1 MPASIDSAI
10 PFVTRTSSTKMANIS
25 ISVAMCTFNGARFLS
40 AQLESIAAQDR
51 PPDELV
57 ICDDGSS
64 DETLELVRDFE
75 RRFKI
80 RTCLVVNGTN
90 LGSTRNFEQA
100 IYLCQCQVVALAD
113 QDDVWYPHKLRRIEE
128 AFLGSTEGR
137 SAESPDGPV
146 AVFSDADL
154 IDTND
159 CPLDGRLWRAMR
171 FTVAEQRSVQR
182 GEAIGVLLKHPVVT
196 GATMAFRRELFDLLT
211 PLPSMEIHDRWI
223 SFLLAT
229 CGRVVGIS
237 EPLMQYR
244 CHAGQQIGPGP
255 LTMQQ
260 SITLASSRGA
270 DFYEEEI
277 TRYRRF
283 AEKLKEGNGRFM
295 QGEKASNEIK
305 KKLSHLEHRAT
316 LPRPRFARISPM
328 LHELVCGNYWRYSG
342 GWRSLAKDF
351 MLR

>member
-1 MPASIDSAI
+1 
-10 PFVTRTSSTKMANIS
+10 
-25 ISVAMCTFNGARFLS
+25 MCTFNGARFLS

-64 DETLELVRDFE
+64 DETLVVIRDFE

-80 RTCLVVNGTN
+80 RTVLVVNGKN

-100 IYLCQCQVVALAD
+100 IRLCQCQVVALAD

-128 AFLGSTEGR
+128 VFLRSGERR
-137 SAESPDGPV
+137 SAEHGDAPV
-146 AVFSDADL
+146 AVFSDAEL

-159 CPLDGRLWRAMR
+159 RSLDGRLWRAMR
-171 FTVAEQRSVQR
+171 FTVAEQRSVQC
-182 GEAIGVLLKHPVVT
+182 GETIRVLLKHPVVT

-223 SFLLAT
+223 SFLLAA
-229 CGRVVGIS
+229 CGRVVAVH

-255 LTMQQ
+255 LTVQQ
-260 SITLASSRGA
+260 SITLANSRGA
-270 DFYEEEI
+270 NFYEEEI

-283 AEKLKEGNGRFM
+283 AEKLKKANDRFV
-295 QGEKASNEIK
+295 QGEKASKEIE

-316 LPRPRFARISPM
+316 LPRPRLARISPM

-351 MLR
+351 ILR